1 MARFV
6 FVTWNGGGNLTP
18 ALGIA
23 RVLAEH
29 RHAVTFLGEETQR
42 QRIEAAGLAFTAYAP
57 HSTEDSEPP
66 TTPLERQ
73 RQLIRDFWMNTA
85 LADDLLALLARE
97 PADMVMV
104 DCMLAGVLANSAR
117 FGAPTAVLVHSLYA
131 PVLPMRDLLVMMG
144 NQLRVEAGLPALD
157 PATIQ
162 WEQKDLVL
170 VTTLREFDGVTE
182 SAPNVRYVG
191 PVFER
196 QPMATDWHLPWG
208 SDDPRPL
215 VLASF
220 STMPGQTSPARLH
233 LVLDAL
239 QSLPLRVVLTTGT
252 VPPETLTPPAN
263 AAVMSY
269 IPHAGHPAVYC
280 PRDQPWGPRK
290 RDGRSGPGSATGV
303 YAGPG
308 GRSGTRRWAGGGA
321 GRGHGHFRAGNSERA
336 ARCCRGGAGDPCISC
351 SKSKTGDAD
360 RPGRWG
366 HRRCVCTG
374 VLRDLRTVGLEEVDV
389 TFWMPSA
396 FHR

>member
-29 RHAVTFLGEETQR
+29 QHTVTFLGEETQR
-42 QRIEAAGLAFTAYAP
+42 QRVEAAGLAFTAYSPRGAG
-57 HSTEDSEPP
+57 DSGAP

-85 LADDLLALLARE
+85 LADDLLTVLARE
-97 PADMVMV
+97 PADMVVV

-117 FGAPTAVLVHSLYA
+117 FGAPAAVLVHSLYG

-157 PATIQ
+157 PATVQ
-162 WEQKDLVL
+162 WEHKDLVL

-191 PVFER
+191 PVLDP
-196 QPMATDWHLPWG
+196 QPTSTDWRLPWE

-220 STMPGQTSPARLH
+220 SMMPGQTSPAKLN

-263 AAVMSY
+263 AAVLSY
-269 IPHAGHPAVYC
+269 IPHAAILPYTALEINHGGHGSVMAALAQGVPLVCMPGLGADQDLVAGRVSALGVGKAISSQATAIELRSAVEEVLAAPAY
-280 PRDQPWGPRK
+280 RTAAGHLATLIAQQ
-290 RDGRSGPGSATGV
+290 DGATG
-303 YAGPG
+303 
-308 GRSGTRRWAGGGA
+308 GA
-321 GRGHGHFRAGNSERA
+321 SALEACIRA
-336 ARCCRGGAGDPCISC
+336 
-351 SKSKTGDAD
+351 
-360 RPGRWG
+360 
-366 HRRCVCTG
+366 
-374 VLRDLRTVGLEEVDV
+374 
-389 TFWMPSA
+389 
-396 FHR
+396 